1 MPNADNLIPYR
12 FKPGQSGNPKG
23 RPKNRVPDQLVVIFG
38 SKAKARK
45 FYGLSGEEIDDWEEA
60 VLSMTTGQLKE
71 LAKWDDAPAYP
82 KGLAVAVLTEMRDGK
97 TSTLDKLRDRL
108 EKRRS
113 KKPVST
119 TADVAGPSPSGTIAI
134 TVQQRI
140 EMKRQHIVSILK
152 EQGKYTEE
160 LSMQAQIVAQLL
172 VRTDDLAAEIFDGRH
187 HAVNVE
193 ISREGNER
201 ESISPKEKLYMDYIQ
216 QSQRALRALGMN
228 TDAKE
233 RKTDSDAFSDFLNE
247 FREGEAQEIGEKT
260 V

>member
-38 SKAKARK
+38 SRAKARK

-113 KKPVST
+113 KKP
-119 TADVAGPSPSGTIAI
+119 AIVANAPELPASDTISI

-247 FREGEAQEIGEKT
+247 FREGEVQEIDDKT